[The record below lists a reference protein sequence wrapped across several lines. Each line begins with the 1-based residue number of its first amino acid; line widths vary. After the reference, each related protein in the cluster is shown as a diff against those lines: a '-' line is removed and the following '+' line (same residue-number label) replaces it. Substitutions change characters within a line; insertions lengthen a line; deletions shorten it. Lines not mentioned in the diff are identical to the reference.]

1 MKKIF
6 PSCLS
11 SHANLLNAQCLLV
24 HVCVQP
30 HLALR
35 NPTDCSPP
43 SSSVHGVFQARI
55 LEWVASPTLGD
66 LPYPGIEPSS
76 LASPALAGG
85 FFATA
90 PLGSLAVHWWETA
103 NF

>member
-1 MKKIF
+1 MD
-6 PSCLS
+6 
-11 SHANLLNAQCLLV
+11 
-24 HVCVQP
+24 VCVCVNICNGYILMFAQ
-30 HLALR
+30 LC
-35 NPTDCSPP
+35 PTLCDLMDCSPP